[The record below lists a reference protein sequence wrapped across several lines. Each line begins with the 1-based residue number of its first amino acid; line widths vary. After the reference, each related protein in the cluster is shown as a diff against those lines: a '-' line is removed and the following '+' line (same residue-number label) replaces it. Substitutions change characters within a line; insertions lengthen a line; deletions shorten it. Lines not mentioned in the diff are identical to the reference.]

1 MSYKYLIKN
10 IELENNRTYISIK
23 IYDNNCYYMKDVK
36 LSDIKSYNVE
46 SLEKYYEMVENCIKN
61 EKNIEIKV
69 NYYNDSLDLI
79 IFDDTFELTRIEL
92 SEIESLRYEMRVLRK
107 EVIKMS
113 NEINLLKARFE

>member
-23 IYDNNCYYMKDVK
+23 IYDNNCYYTKDVK
-36 LSDIKSYNVE
+36 SCNVE

-61 EKNIEIKV
+61 ETNIEIKV
-69 NYYNDSLDLI
+69 NYYNNSLDLI
-79 IFDDTFELTRIEL
+79 IFDEKFELTRIEL

-107 EVIKMS
+107 EVMKMS
-113 NEINLLKARFE
+113 NEINLLKMKFE